1 MIIDILEVLQEYRK
15 GNKDVI
21 NTLFTL
27 AYKRDCIYEHYSH
40 NEVYINDAGLMKNV
54 QCLFNVF
61 KKPYKA
67 ENEKGKCIKHR
78 EQIYC
83 GDIEDAKQDGIR
95 VFMSLA
101 EDFSFQ
107 PKSSDEV
114 YKRFKYELCKL
125 FNESIKFSAYAIEE
139 TAFDEDGEG
148 YSLIDDYADENAEFD
163 LYRIENDYAEDVD
176 TSDNYI
182 GEFRELHDNVLKND
196 ITELLRPDAYVQR
209 NVINLIKNNYY
220 LRWDRIKQERR
231 LPEMVELV
239 GEYNQIYDTEIS
251 PVRFSE
257 VLSDLY
263 KILCETTTTLKGAT
277 LTRREYKKKNKD
289 RNLEI

>member
-1 MIIDILEVLQEYRK
+1 MLQEYRK

-27 AYKRDCIYEHYSH
+27 AYKRDCRYEHYSH

-61 KKPYKA
+61 KKACKV
-67 ENEKGKCIKHR
+67 ENKKGKCIKHR

-101 EDFSFQ
+101 EDSSFQ
-107 PKSSDEV
+107 PENSDEL

-125 FNESIKFSAYAIEE
+125 FNESIKLSAYAIEE
-139 TAFDEDGEG
+139 TAFDEDGDG

-176 TSDNYI
+176 YKRYKYI
-182 GEFRELHDNVLKND
+182 GVYDELY
-196 ITELLRPDAYVQR
+196 T
-209 NVINLIKNNYY
+209 
-220 LRWDRIKQERR
+220 
-231 LPEMVELV
+231 VEL
-239 GEYNQIYDTEIS
+239 I
-251 PVRFSE
+251 
-257 VLSDLY
+257 
-263 KILCETTTTLKGAT
+263 
-277 LTRREYKKKNKD
+277 
-289 RNLEI
+289 